1 MRQSA
6 NLAETSAPDANA
18 MSARPFLKW
27 AGGKSQL
34 LPQLRPFIPK
44 TFKAYHEVFLGGG
57 ALFFAL
63 GPRAARLTD
72 VNTELIDCY
81 RAVRDDV
88 DGVIA
93 ALRKHR
99 YEKEHFYKVR
109 ALAPESLS
117 PAARAA
123 RMIFLNK
130 TAFNG
135 LYRVNSSGRFNVP
148 FGRHRNPLICDV
160 ENLRAC
166 SVALAQA
173 ATEIADF
180 SAVADHAKRGDF
192 VYFDPP
198 YVPVSDTSYFTSYSV
213 GGFTWDDQRRLA
225 EVLRLLSKRKVKV
238 MLSNSDAPQL
248 RALYSEFRIETVE
261 ATRRIN
267 SQVGGRG
274 KINEILVLNY

>member
-1 MRQSA
+1 M
-6 NLAETSAPDANA
+6 AERKAEQPNA
-18 MSARPFLKW
+18 ASARPFLKW
-27 AGGKSQL
+27 AGGNTQL
-34 LPQLRPFIPK
+34 LPQFRSFIPK
-44 TFKAYHEVFLGGG
+44 SFKTYHEVFLGGG
-57 ALFFAL
+57 ALFFSL
-63 GPRAARLTD
+63 GPDAARLTD
-72 VNTELIDCY
+72 LNTELIDCY
-81 RAVRDDV
+81 RAIRDDV

-99 YEKEHFYKVR
+99 YDKDHFYQVR
-109 ALAPESLS
+109 ELAPDSLS
-117 PAARAA
+117 LAARAA

-148 FGRHRNPLICDV
+148 FGRHKNPLICDT

-166 SVALAQA
+166 SAALTH
-173 ATEIADF
+173 ATVEVADF

-198 YVPVSDTSYFTSYSV
+198 YVPVSETSYFTSYAV

-225 EVLRLLSKRKVKV
+225 DVLRVLSKKRVKV

-248 RALYSEFRIETVE
+248 RALYSEFRIEQVE

-267 SQVGGRG
+267 SQVAGRG
-274 KINEILVLNY
+274 KITEIVVLNY